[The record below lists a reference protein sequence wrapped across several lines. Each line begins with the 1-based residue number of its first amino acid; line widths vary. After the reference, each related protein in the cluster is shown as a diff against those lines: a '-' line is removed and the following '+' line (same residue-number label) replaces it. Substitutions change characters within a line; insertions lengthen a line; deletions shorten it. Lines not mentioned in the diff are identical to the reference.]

1 MATVIDS
8 LLIELGLDASKLM
21 TTQKKVVDELK
32 KVADEAEKTSKATVD
47 STKKTSVENKKASDQ
62 EKKTHDEK
70 KKAEE
75 ENKKFGEEST
85 KRAKQTQLDNKNI
98 GESFSK
104 ITLAA
109 ASFGASLIGLKEIA
123 EFSTNLSLANAS
135 LGRTSQLLGQNP
147 QELQA
152 WGKVFEAG
160 GDAAGAYS
168 NNLGQLLS
176 RISQIKTG
184 DPLLSQL
191 ASARIQ
197 PSFMEP
203 FSTDPSKLFNILKLG
218 EELKRLEKT
227 ETRIY
232 AQAAA
237 KKELNITAEEYLI
250 LTQNSTEELKKL
262 LAVAMAKVAVD
273 EKAIQQAQQTQ
284 KQVTSLDQAFL
295 RMGNNIQETLA
306 PKMGFFRDVLID
318 IANSFSDLDDKSQKF
333 ITNLGSSSVLL
344 ATLAGLAGIAGI
356 FVPALLPVAVALGT
370 AAVGTG
376 AVAVGKWAQGNTSK
390 EGLSP
395 QSLMEFYMSKGLDK
409 EHAAALVGNAMQE
422 SSLNIHS
429 PSTYKGKKYEGLF
442 QLSPER
448 RGQYK
453 AKHGKEYKNSSWQE
467 MAAYSLE
474 EMETT
479 EKDQSAMFR
488 TMHGVANLAK
498 QFSDDVQRP
507 NAALADNDKRSAYAM
522 QAFSNYTDPSLN
534 SSTSNIKNNTSSVQT
549 GDIHIHTKATEG
561 AGIGDSLSS
570 HLQNLLVTGSWA
582 GGTN

>member
-32 KVADEAEKTSKATVD
+32 KVAVEAEKTSKATVD

-70 KKAEE
+70 KKAEG

-176 RISQIKTG
+176 KISRVKV
-184 DPLLSQL
+184 DASFLSEL
-191 ASARIQ
+191 SSARINAS
-197 PSFMEP
+197 SFM
-203 FSTDPSKLFNILKLG
+203 DPYAKDPKKMLDIYALSD
-218 EELKRLEKT
+218 ELKRLEKAENIT
-227 ETRIY
+227 Y
-232 AQAAA
+232 AQDAAQRL
-237 KKELNITAEEYLI
+237 LNISSAEYLV
-250 LTQNSTEELKKL
+250 LTQKSREELKKS
-262 LAVAMAKVAVD
+262 LAVALDKVAVD
-273 EKAIQQAQQTQ
+273 EKAIKKAQQTQ
-284 KQVTSLDQAFL
+284 EQVTALDQAFL
-295 RMGNNIQETLA
+295 RMGNNIQETLS
-306 PKMGFFRDVLID
+306 PQMKSFRNLLID
-318 IANSFSDLDDKSQKF
+318 IADSFSNLDNKAQNL
-333 ITNLGSSSVLL
+333 ITNTGLGTIIGSIASIALMAFPVTRPYGTAL
-344 ATLAGLAGIAGI
+344 AKFTLAATVASAAPPFLFGDKDTSKSEDFSDIEKANGLPIGTLAKIRQRESSGDNNAVSRSEEGEVLAEGPFGIRPSTGTM
-356 FVPALLPVAVALGT
+356 LGLHDRE
-370 AAVGTG
+370 AFD
-376 AVAVGKWAQGNTSK
+376 VGKSSN
-390 EGLSP
+390 
-395 QSLMEFYMSKGLDK
+395 
-409 EHAAALVGNAMQE
+409 AAGKYLGD
-422 SSLNIHS
+422 LL
-429 PSTYKGKKYEGLF
+429 KKYHDMD
-442 QLSPER
+442 
-448 RGQYK
+448 K
-453 AKHGKEYKNSSWQE
+453 AL
-467 MAAYSLE
+467 AAYNWGPTNVDKKGMGNLPK
-474 EMETT
+474 ETS
-479 EKDQSAMFR
+479 DYISY
-488 TMHGVANLAK
+488 MH
-498 QFSDDVQRP
+498 Q
-507 NAALADNDKRSAYAM
+507 DNM
-522 QAFSNYTDPSLN
+522 TG
-534 SSTSNIKNNTSSVQT
+534 SNINTPASNTKTNNSSVQT